1 MRAALSFLTVL
12 PVNRTGAA
20 PGRAALL
27 AFPLAGVT
35 IGALWA
41 AVAWGGTEAWTPLVA
56 AALVVAADLVATG
69 ALHVDAVADVADGIA
84 SRRRPEEAV
93 RIMRE
98 PTVGAVGAAAAAC
111 ALLLRFALIAAVA
124 AAGLPL
130 LLVAIPVCG
139 RAAMV
144 MLLATGERPR
154 QPSLAGAL
162 GQPATSAVAA
172 LVALEAAALAA
183 LAGLAAAGPRGA
195 GLAVAGLAAALL
207 TALACER
214 AWRARFGPVTGD
226 LAGATGMAAETVALA
241 GLALAPALGV
251 A

>member
-1 MRAALSFLTVL
+1 VRAALSFLTVL
-12 PVNRTGAA
+12 PVNRAGTA

-27 AFPLAGVT
+27 AFPLAGLT

-41 AVAWGGTEAWTPLVA
+41 AVAWGGTDAWTPLVA

-84 SRRRPEEAV
+84 SRRPPEEAV

-98 PTVGAVGAAAAAC
+98 PAVGAVGAAAAST
-111 ALLLRFALIAAVA
+111 LLLRLALITAVA

-130 LLVAIPVCG
+130 LLVAIPICG

-144 MLLATGERPR
+144 MLLATGERPS

-162 GQPATSAVAA
+162 GGPATPAVAA
-172 LVALEAAALAA
+172 AVVLEAAALVA
-183 LAGLAAAGPRGA
+183 LAGLAAAGPQG
-195 GLAVAGLAAALL
+195 AGLAAAGLAAGLL

-214 AWRARFGPVTGD
+214 GWHPRFGPITGD

-241 GLALAPALGV
+241 VLGLAPALGV